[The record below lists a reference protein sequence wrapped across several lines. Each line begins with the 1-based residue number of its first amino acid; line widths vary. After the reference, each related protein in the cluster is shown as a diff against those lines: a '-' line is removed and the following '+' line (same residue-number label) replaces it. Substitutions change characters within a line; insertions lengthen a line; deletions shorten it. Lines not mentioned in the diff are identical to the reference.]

1 MKKINIAVD
10 GVSSSGKSTMAK
22 DLAKIIGYLYIDSGA
37 MYRAVTLYCLQNGLI
52 NDDNSIDEGRLKAE
66 LPNIHIHFELD
77 LETGRPI
84 TFLNNKN
91 VEAEIRGMEVSGL
104 VSPVS
109 AIGFLRKEMVK
120 QQQEMSLKK
129 GVVMD
134 GRDIGTVVFPN
145 AELKIFVTASPEIRA
160 KRRVDELRTRG
171 NEETTY
177 EEVLE
182 NIKYRDHHDR
192 NRTES
197 PLRKADD
204 AIELDNSN
212 INIEQQLQWAVD
224 VYHKTIGKQDGN
236 NRDR

>member
-1 MKKINIAVD
+1 MKKINIAID

-22 DLAKIIGYLYIDSGA
+22 DLAKKIGYLYIDSGA
-37 MYRAVTLYCLQNGLI
+37 MYRAVTLYCLQNNLI
-52 NDDNSIDEGRLKAE
+52 GEDKTINQEELKKQ
-66 LPNIHIHFELD
+66 LSNINIEFKLNQK
-77 LETGRPI
+77 TGKPD
-84 TFLNNKN
+84 TYLNGVN
-91 VEAEIRGMEVSGL
+91 VESEIRGMEVSSL

-145 AELKIFVTASPEIRA
+145 AELKIFVTASPELRA
-160 KRRVDELRTRG
+160 KRRVDELRGRG
-171 NEETTY
+171 NNETTY

-182 NIKYRDHHDR
+182 NIKYRDHQDT
-192 NRTES
+192 NRKES

-204 AIELDNSN
+204 AIELDNST
-212 INIEQQLQWAVD
+212 INIEQQLQWAID
-224 VYHKTIGKQDGN
+224 MYHKTIGDKNGN
-236 NRDR
+236 NRNR